1 MINTMQFPPRSSGQ
15 NNVLKLTCEL
25 VKVVRVGL
33 IGLGVR
39 ASRALNRFMHL
50 NGVEV
55 SALCDVVPLNIE
67 YAQQILKDNSRPAAK
82 EYIGQ
87 DAWKSLCEQKDM
99 DLIYICTDWLTHTP
113 MAIYAMQCNKHVAME
128 VPSSTTVSECWQ
140 LVDTAEKTRR
150 HCMMLENCCYDLFEL
165 TALNMAQQ
173 GLFGE
178 IIHAEGAYIHDL
190 RERIFSN
197 EYGQRLSDNW
207 QTKYNMQHTGN
218 PYPTHGLGPVCQALD
233 IHRGDKMNFLVS
245 MSTKQVGMTE
255 YARERYGDDSP
266 EAQQIYRLGDMNT
279 TLIKTQK
286 NKTILIQHDISNPR
300 PYNRLHLLNG
310 TRGYIQKYPVSQMAL
325 YPDSETILTEDRM
338 QSLLLEYEHPFIKE
352 LGKKAVS
359 LCGERARDFIM
370 DYRLMYCLQKG
381 LPLDQDVYD
390 AVEWSCLVEL
400 TEISVQNGSMPVEI
414 PDFTRGDWDK
424 IEGLKFAL

>member
-15 NNVLKLTCEL
+15 NNVLKLTCEP

-87 DAWKSLCEQKDM
+87 DAWKSLCEQKDI

-178 IIHAEGAYIHDL
+178 IIHAEGGLYTRSAREDIL
-190 RERIFSN
+190 ERIRS
-197 EYGQRLSDNW
+197 
-207 QTKYNMQHTGN
+207 
-218 PYPTHGLGPVCQALD
+218 
-233 IHRGDKMNFLVS
+233 
-245 MSTKQVGMTE
+245 
-255 YARERYGDDSP
+255 
-266 EAQQIYRLGDMNT
+266 EA
-279 TLIKTQK
+279 
-286 NKTILIQHDISNPR
+286 
-300 PYNRLHLLNG
+300 
-310 TRGYIQKYPVSQMAL
+310 
-325 YPDSETILTEDRM
+325 
-338 QSLLLEYEHPFIKE
+338 F
-352 LGKKAVS
+352 
-359 LCGERARDFIM
+359 
-370 DYRLMYCLQKG
+370 
-381 LPLDQDVYD
+381 
-390 AVEWSCLVEL
+390 
-400 TEISVQNGSMPVEI
+400 
-414 PDFTRGDWDK
+414 
-424 IEGLKFAL
+424 

>member
-1 MINTMQFPPRSSGQ
+1 
-15 NNVLKLTCEL
+15 
-25 VKVVRVGL
+25 
-33 IGLGVR
+33 
-39 ASRALNRFMHL
+39 
-50 NGVEV
+50 
-55 SALCDVVPLNIE
+55 
-67 YAQQILKDNSRPAAK
+67 
-82 EYIGQ
+82 
-87 DAWKSLCEQKDM
+87 
-99 DLIYICTDWLTHTP
+99 
-113 MAIYAMQCNKHVAME
+113 
-128 VPSSTTVSECWQ
+128 
-140 LVDTAEKTRR
+140 
-150 HCMMLENCCYDLFEL
+150 
-165 TALNMAQQ
+165 
-173 GLFGE
+173 
-178 IIHAEGAYIHDL
+178 
-190 RERIFSN
+190 
-197 EYGQRLSDNW
+197 
-207 QTKYNMQHTGN
+207 MQHTGN

-359 LCGERARDFIM
+359 LCGERASDFIM

-424 IEGLKFAL
+424 IEGLEFAL